1 MPNANQRQLNAE
13 NKKFSFAIAPQFSNM
28 GEAGAKVRKFSGV
41 AYSGAVIPGH
51 WYWGDV
57 IFDLTTMSVSDKL
70 PALIDHDRAQRC
82 GYTTASSISNEAGLT
97 VGGVL
102 MSNDHGS
109 KVAQESDE
117 GFPWQMSVHIEP
129 GSIEEVMSGT
139 TTMVN
144 GQALE
149 GPLVVFKNSK
159 IIEVSFTATG
169 WDANTSATA
178 MSRGVNGGET
188 NEKDDAM
195 DLKQAQERIATLEAE
210 NTSLQASNSSAQ
222 DALKVANDKLVAFSK
237 STREKEVKQLFS
249 DIGREY
255 KADDVEVLAFGA
267 MADDAFGVTS
277 KVMREQFK
285 KPAAKV
291 DGFFSHV
298 ATGGASGEGT
308 QTSQPAANPLLK
320 DAERRATEFSKR

>member
-1 MPNANQRQLNAE
+1 MPQTSPRQLDTE
-13 NKKFSFAIAPQFSNM
+13 NRKFSFTVAPQFSND
-28 GEAGAKVRKFSGV
+28 GTQAGSKVRKFSGV

-57 IFDLTTMSVSDKL
+57 IFDLTSMSVPDKL
-70 PALIDHDRAQRC
+70 PALIDHDRGQRC
-82 GYTTASSISNEAGLT
+82 GYTTASSISNETGLT

-102 MSNDHGS
+102 MSNECGS

-169 WDANTSATA
+169 WDSNTSATA
-178 MSRGVNGGET
+178 MGRGNSGS

-210 NTSLQASNSSAQ
+210 NKTLQASNSSLQ
-222 DALKVANDKLVAFSK
+222 TELKTASDKLVEFSK
-237 STREKEVKQLFS
+237 AARQQEVQQLFS

-255 KADDVEVLAFGA
+255 KADDEEVKAFSA
-267 MADDAFGVTS
+267 MPSDAFGVTA

-285 KPAAKV
+285 KGSTAKPEL
-291 DGFFSHV
+291 FSHT
-298 ATGGASGEGT
+298 ATGGGTGAGT
-308 QTSQPAANPLLK
+308 QTTQPAENPLLK
-320 DAERRATEFSKR
+320 DAERRAAQFSKR